1 MRRKRICDRWCGGRS
16 RTSVTCSHHTAERSE
31 CHSPHHHTPDKSHPL
46 FVFLPPCT
54 LFPNPSYPPH
64 FRVVPPVGASAGPK
78 NRRPLP
84 EEVQQARASADG
96 LGTPANLTWPQNN
109 CHSRVTPP
117 PPHFPSSFS
126 SAPLDSHL
134 WRWVTH
140 G

>member
-46 FVFLPPCT
+46 FVFLPPST
-54 LFPNPSYPPH
+54 LFPNPSYPPLP
-64 FRVVPPVGASAGPK
+64 RRSSCRCQRWTEESSAAARGGPA
-78 NRRPLP
+78 
-84 EEVQQARASADG
+84 ARASADG
-96 LGTPANLTWPQNN
+96 LGTPANLTRPQNN